1 MREALLSLEAVV
13 SGVLEEVKGTVEL
26 KKCPHCGSDVM
37 LCRLNGLTFA
47 AYEFSIVCPGC
58 GLETK
63 ITCNP
68 SANCCF
74 DMATAVNEIIEKW
87 NRRDGNG

>member
-1 MREALLSLEAVV
+1 
-13 SGVLEEVKGTVEL
+13 
-26 KKCPHCGSDVM
+26 M

-74 DMATAVNEIIEKW
+74 DMATAVNAAIGLEGED
-87 NRRDGNG
+87 DGH